1 MQCAKC
7 ADCAINPEDRTISGN
22 LLKSLRR
29 AARQAPESGIVAVM
43 DYGRDRDG
51 MIPLWAGEGDLPTP
65 DFICRAAAKSL
76 EKGETFYTWQR
87 GLPEL
92 RQALAEYHAM
102 QFGRPF
108 SPDRFVVTG
117 SGMQA
122 IQIAIA
128 AVAGAGDEV
137 IIPTPAWPNFSAAL
151 GVAGAIAAC
160 VPVRLEGEGWVLD
173 PATIAA
179 AIGPQTRALFINSP
193 ANPTGWTAS
202 RDELRDILALAR
214 RHGLWIIAD
223 EVYNRFVH
231 AGIRAAS
238 FYDVAEPE
246 DRILFVNTFSKNWAM
261 TGWRIGWISAPPE
274 LAGVLENLIQYST
287 SGVAAFMQRA
297 AIVALNEGE
306 EFVERQIARARA
318 GRDVVCTALA
328 GSDRVKFAWPAGAF
342 YLFFSIDGEADTAG
356 LGLRLVDEANI
367 GLAPGTAFGPG
378 GEQFMRICF
387 ARRADDL
394 AEAMRRLM
402 AWL

>member
-1 MQCAKC
+1 M
-7 ADCAINPEDRTISGN
+7 SGD

-29 AARQAPESGIVAVM
+29 EARHAPESGIVAVM
-43 DYGRDRDG
+43 NYGRDRDG

-65 DFICRAAAKSL
+65 DFICRAAARSL
-76 EKGETFYTWQR
+76 ERGETFYTWQR

-92 RQALAEYHAM
+92 RQALADYHSK

-108 SPDRFVVTG
+108 SADRFVVTG

-128 AVAGAGDEV
+128 CVAGTGDEV

-151 GVAGAIAAC
+151 GVAGATPVC
-160 VPVRLEGEGWVLD
+160 VPVRLEGEHWVLD
-173 PATIAA
+173 HKSIAA
-179 AIGPQTRALFINSP
+179 AIGPSTRAIFINSP

-202 RDELRDILALAR
+202 QDELRDILALAR

-223 EVYNRFVH
+223 EVYNRFVYT
-231 AGIRAAS
+231 GKRAAS
-238 FYDVAEPE
+238 FYDVAEP
-246 DRILFVNTFSKNWAM
+246 DDWVLFVNTFSKNWAM

-274 LAGVLENLIQYST
+274 LGGVLENLIQYST

-297 AIVALNEGE
+297 AIAALNDGDAFLEK
-306 EFVERQIARARA
+306 QIARARE
-318 GRDVVCTALA
+318 GRNVLCTALA
-328 GSDRVKFAWPAGAF
+328 ASDRVRFAWPEGAF

-378 GEQFMRICF
+378 GEHFMRICF

-394 AEAMRRLM
+394 AEAARRLV
-402 AWL
+402 AWLTD

>member
-1 MQCAKC
+1 M
-7 ADCAINPEDRTISGN
+7 SVG
-22 LLKSLRR
+22 LLRSLRR
-29 AARQAPESGIVAVM
+29 EARESPESGIVAVM
-43 DYGRDRDG
+43 NYGRDRDG

-65 DFICRAAAKSL
+65 DFICQAAARSL
-76 EKGETFYTWQR
+76 ENGETFYTWQR

-92 RQALAEYHAM
+92 RQALAEYHGK

-108 SPDRFVVTG
+108 SADRFVVTG

-122 IQIAIA
+122 IQISIA

-151 GVAGAIAAC
+151 GVAGATPAF
-160 VPVRLEGEGWVLD
+160 VPVRLDGERWVLD
-173 PATIAA
+173 PELIAVA
-179 AIGPQTRALFINSP
+179 VGPATRAIFINSP

-214 RHGLWIIAD
+214 MHGLWIIAD
-223 EVYNRFVH
+223 EVYNRFVY
-231 AGIRAAS
+231 AGERAAS
-238 FYDVAEPE
+238 FYEVAEPD
-246 DRILFVNTFSKNWAM
+246 DRVLFVNTFSKNWAM

-274 LAGVLENLIQYST
+274 LGGVLENLIQYST

-297 AIVALNEGE
+297 AIAALTEGDAFIE
-306 EFVERQIARARA
+306 KQITRARE

-328 GSDRVKFAWPAGAF
+328 ASDRVQFAWPEGAF
-342 YLFFSIDGEADTAG
+342 YLFFTIDGEADTAR

-394 AEAMRRLM
+394 AEAARRLI